1 MSKHLMSQFLQ
12 SASRAFSRHMKTFM
26 FMGKIFSI
34 ELLDASQGIYAAC
47 SDLGAICSLSEN
59 GGQVEVYAL

>member
-1 MSKHLMSQFLQ
+1 MSKHLMAQFLRA
-12 SASRAFSRHMKTFM
+12 ASRAFSMRMKTFL
-26 FMGKIFSI
+26 FMGKIFTI

-59 GGQVEVYAL
+59 AGKVEVYAL

>member
-1 MSKHLMSQFLQ
+1 MSEHIMSQFLK

-34 ELLDASQGIYAAC
+34 ELLDASRGIYAAC
-47 SDLGAICSLSEN
+47 SDLGAICFLFEN
-59 GGQVEVYAL
+59 AGKVEVYAL